1 MQGPFVG
8 GALTKDKL
16 VFNDVKPICVQI
28 LALARPGPGIKSA
41 AVGQQL
47 GQLRAVLSSHIT
59 PQQLTS
65 PGASCYVEDDAAEQP
80 LGASVLHYI
89 FFPVSQLF
97 RATPKGPADLP
108 DRARQEAFSCLGLL
122 CQEWWHRWTTVG
134 SAPSSSTSS
143 PAGAEE
149 ALQMWKQ
156 LMILG
161 AITLSGSGPKSATSL
176 APQDPNS
183 EYTKLAVLK
192 FLYSLL
198 APRRRKQSRRRKAQ
212 TSTEEWEWDGESD
225 LTFPSEVE
233 GESVSGI
240 KSRSSG
246 QEDQTMYPTRA
257 HLRMA
262 AQPNIRSPL
271 LHTLTSSLDVLA
283 QTSSHSTT
291 TELRSTAIEV
301 VRCIATIWLPANA
314 APAERAKSLA
324 PVLPGV
330 VSKVVRIL
338 TINAD
343 TGTPIK
349 PAAVPGEIVARS
361 LSLVES
367 VVIPV
372 LSASVNEDGEH
383 NESKEASLENFTT
396 VAHLLSKESQSD
408 DQKHAQASEKV
419 QETSRPPDKLLQ
431 NLTLALNALDAETGP
446 SKAGR
451 EDVDGVSSHSN
462 PSAQKAVIS
471 LAASLLI
478 RCGKALHTDEYIDQ
492 KPVPL
497 QILLTQWLLAQ
508 APADDMQSQ
517 TLVERMSTA
526 SLREIV
532 RKRGPDFSE
541 VVHQIGRQSLQQ
553 LLDAVP
559 RHLNTRI
566 AAAAHRVAA
575 IAAMLSAGEHL
586 DSPTVAVALTEG
598 IGRWGPRL
606 TEALVLS
613 NQITHERIDTDAV
626 VSPPFAHIERW
637 AGHRVVQM
645 LRAWGKL
652 AAQAVL
658 GQAQTG
664 SSSVSAA
671 LQLPYWFLEESR
683 RQRFA
688 ARALRADVSSIEVV
702 ALSTSALSIAH
713 QILHGVSLVLGD
725 AKLAVET
732 GKAGSRARKAARK
745 VANDL
750 VQEVMDIWE
759 EESQALTD
767 ATPTSSASVPGDNDS
782 KDSQASK
789 GNVDKQQEQREMVE
803 HVKGLP
809 VPSSPAQSSGSMNFG
824 PALDLSFVRA
834 ATVPSLARTP
844 GATTQQQ
851 QSTTLSAQ
859 HQWAQTLQLDLLS
872 IAARLLG
879 SRLQAR
885 VPSLLYPLIS
895 ALTHP
900 SGLVSEAAR
909 RCLVSVAHST
919 GSADT
924 VTLVRM
930 NVDAILGEA
939 SWRLVVGLGKELA
952 AVSTQRQ
959 RLALHAVNQVNQS
972 HGDDLA
978 LMNMRM
984 ADSHS
989 TAHPLLSARNPPMV
1003 LTEVMRLLGPSS
1015 LHLIEDSIDE
1025 VLDAL
1030 DRYHA
1035 DGDVADAL
1043 LSVLDRLLVV
1053 MAEEAVLQGDANV
1066 QGPDPAD
1073 SKRTA
1078 GVKSTDD
1085 FSLLD
1090 EWLSK
1095 REKGTLLRPPVDD
1108 IPAAFDQTEQQGKP
1122 DSEDVNPNAPPTPAS
1137 RSQSLLVAILT
1148 KAMPFLSHGSPV
1160 IRARVLRLFA
1170 GGTRLLAPNED
1181 GGSSRSKWTRREDEI
1196 LPLVNQAWPLI
1207 MARLGWSV
1215 NRPLPSAGSRATPKR
1230 NDLTE
1235 PETSVHLEALRLLQ
1249 TLAVHVA
1256 DFVAKRIVDEAWP
1269 RIRLILAVEEHESG
1283 LGYTSSA
1290 QASRNEPKSTLLLGS
1305 GRVTPS
1311 FRSSDG
1317 PSSKAVVP
1325 TAHFKPFAPHTL
1337 VYDLVLSSLLM
1348 LRPLMSHQGLAFPD
1362 QALWEVLTLP
1372 LYVQAL
1378 DGRQKTEIRQAARS
1392 VLQATYRCDGG
1403 ATAWVVLRLLNGGRG
1418 EQLVT
1423 SKWRDLLSFPGSTS
1437 SLDVSTTVAEVF
1449 RTQSTLS

>member
-1 MQGPFVG
+1 M
-8 GALTKDKL
+8 
-16 VFNDVKPICVQI
+16 QI
-28 LALARPGPGIKSA
+28 LALARPGPGLKSA

-47 GQLRAVLSSHIT
+47 GQLRAVLSTHIT

-65 PGASCYVEDDAAEQP
+65 PGASCYIEDDAVEQP

-89 FFPVSQLF
+89 FFPISQLF
-97 RATPKGPADLP
+97 QATPKGPADLP
-108 DRARQEAFSCLGLL
+108 DRARQEAFACLGLL
-122 CQEWWHRWTTVG
+122 CQEWWHRWTSIG

-156 LMILG
+156 LVILG
-161 AITLSGSGPKSATSL
+161 AITLSGSGPKGAASS

-183 EYTKLAVLK
+183 EYTKLAVLQ

-212 TSTEEWEWDGESD
+212 TSTEGWEWDGESD
-225 LTFPSEVE
+225 LPFP
-233 GESVSGI
+233 GEDEDESALGS
-240 KSRSSG
+240 KSRSSA
-246 QEDQTMYPTRA
+246 QENQTMYPTSA

-291 TELRSTAIEV
+291 TELRSTALEV
-301 VRCIATIWLPANA
+301 VRCIATVWLPANA
-314 APAERAKSLA
+314 VAAERAKSLA
-324 PVLPGV
+324 PVVPGV
-330 VSKVVRIL
+330 VSKVVRVL
-338 TINAD
+338 TVNAD

-367 VVIPV
+367 VVVPV
-372 LSASVNEDGEH
+372 LSARPNEDGERDG
-383 NESKEASLENFTT
+383 
-396 VAHLLSKESQSD
+396 SKESSLEDFAAVADLSSKETQTN

-419 QETSRPPDKLLQ
+419 QETSRLPDKLLQ
-431 NLTLALNALDAETGP
+431 NLTLALNALDVETGP

-462 PSAQKAVIS
+462 PSAQKAVIC

-478 RCGKALHTDEYIDQ
+478 HCGKALHTDEYIDQ
-492 KPVPL
+492 RPVPL
-497 QILLTQWLLAQ
+497 QVLLTQWLLAQ
-508 APADDMQSQ
+508 APADDTQSH
-517 TLVERMSTA
+517 TLVERMSSA

-532 RKRGPDFSE
+532 RRRGPDFSE
-541 VVHQIGRQSLQQ
+541 VVHQIGRHSLQQ

-566 AAAAHRVAA
+566 AAAAHRIAA
-575 IAAMLSAGEHL
+575 IAAMLSAPEHL
-586 DSPTVAVALTEG
+586 GSPNVAVALTEG

-613 NQITHERIDTDAV
+613 IETTHERIDTDAV
-626 VSPPFAHIERW
+626 VTPPFAHIERW
-637 AGHRVVQM
+637 AGQHVVQM
-645 LRAWGKL
+645 LRAWGRFAAKAVL
-652 AAQAVL
+652 AQAQI
-658 GQAQTG
+658 GP
-664 SSSVSAA
+664 SSVSAA

-688 ARALRADVSSIEVV
+688 ARALRADASSIEIV
-702 ALSTSALSIAH
+702 ARSTSALSTAH
-713 QILHGVSLVLGD
+713 QILHGISQILGD

-732 GKAGSRARKAARK
+732 GKAGSRARNAARK
-745 VANDL
+745 LANDL

-759 EESQALTD
+759 EESQALSDT
-767 ATPTSSASVPGDNDS
+767 TPTPSASVPGINDS
-782 KDSQASK
+782 KESQASEGK
-789 GNVDKQQEQREMVE
+789 VDKQQDQMEMVE

-809 VPSSPAQSSGSMNFG
+809 APSSSSQSSDSLNFG

-834 ATVPSLARTP
+834 ATVPSLSRTP
-844 GATTQQQ
+844 GATTRQQ

-879 SRLQAR
+879 PRLQGR

-959 RLALHAVNQVNQS
+959 RLALHAADQS
-972 HGDDLA
+972 YQGHGDDLA
-978 LMNMRM
+978 IMHARM
-984 ADSHS
+984 SDSHS
-989 TAHPLLSARNPPMV
+989 ITRPLLSARNPPMV

-1053 MAEEAVLQGDANV
+1053 MAEEAGLQGDANA
-1066 QGPDPAD
+1066 QNPDTAG
-1073 SKRTA
+1073 SKRRT
-1078 GVKSTDD
+1078 GVKSADD
-1085 FSLLD
+1085 FSGLD
-1090 EWLSK
+1090 DWLSK
-1095 REKGTLLRPPVDD
+1095 REKGNLLRPPVDD
-1108 IPAAFDQTEQQGKP
+1108 IPAAFDETEQQGKP
-1122 DSEDVNPNAPPTPAS
+1122 DSEDANPTAPPTPAS
-1137 RSQSLLVAILT
+1137 LSQSLLVAILT

-1160 IRARVLRLFA
+1160 IRGRVLRLFA
-1170 GGTRLLAPNED
+1170 GGTSLLAPNED

-1230 NDLTE
+1230 SDLTE

-1283 LGYTSSA
+1283 LGFI
-1290 QASRNEPKSTLLLGS
+1290 GS
-1305 GRVTPS
+1305 GQAPRPEPRSTMLLSGGVTPS
-1311 FRSSDG
+1311 SRSGSG

-1325 TAHFKPFAPHTL
+1325 TAHFKPFAPHTP
-1337 VYDLVLSSLLM
+1337 VYDLVLSTLLM
-1348 LRPLMSHQGLAFPD
+1348 LRPLMLHQGLAFPD

-1372 LYVQAL
+1372 LFMQAF
-1378 DGRQKTEIRQAARS
+1378 DGRQKAEIRQAARA

-1403 ATAWVVLRLLNGGRG
+1403 ATAWVVLRLLNGGGG
-1418 EQLVT
+1418 EPQVT
-1423 SKWRDLLSFPGSTS
+1423 STWRDLLSFPGSKS

-1449 RTQSTLS
+1449 RTQPTLS